1 MSGVGSDEREEILA
15 GCIASGSYVRVVL
28 EDVPQSAFDSL
39 SDSSLVS
46 KVRIFC
52 VINAHVESFV

>member
-1 MSGVGSDEREEILA
+1 MSSVGSDEREEILA

-39 SDSSLVS
+39 SDKRKRPVYC
-46 KVRIFC
+46 F
-52 VINAHVESFV
+52 NFT